1 MWEIFT
7 NIKSSFRVV
16 DLFDLII
23 IFVMI
28 YSGIRWFRRTSS
40 RTILIGLG
48 FFGILY
54 TLAYSFHLYLTA
66 VVLKNFFGIAL
77 IAIVI
82 IFQEDIKRFFERVA
96 VAGLVHTRNKKLSS
110 TKDIDILVGTMTK
123 LAKRRTGALIVL
135 KGKDPLDRHLKG
147 CVSLDGKLSDSLLES
162 IFDPGSAG
170 HDGAALYEDGK
181 IIKFGCQLPL
191 STSFHKLS
199 RTGTRH
205 MAALG
210 LAEKTDAMCIIVSEE
225 RGVIS
230 VAHEENI
237 FQIDNDKSFRN
248 MIKRFYALEH
258 EASHTYGPNWLKR
271 LTENPL
277 EKLLAVVLTIFLW
290 LVFGYRADVLSES
303 YRVPIE
309 YRNVPAELHIEDISH
324 RNVTVTLEAP
334 EREFFLLN
342 RKSLKVIVDLTT
354 ISPGKLE
361 IQLDTNMLLH
371 PPNMTV
377 QSIEPSSVHIDAVQM
392 VRLKLPV
399 IVPAIGVLNDNLA
412 LTGTK
417 VSPDFVTV
425 MVPAQKKDKFQNVLT
440 EPLDFAELKK
450 SLTKTLRLRPEKGTY
465 IAENE
470 SLDVEVKVDIVEKR
484 SKLELDDSNYATDED
499 ADKETV
505 GQP

>member
-1 MWEIFT
+1 MWEILA
-7 NIKSSFRVV
+7 NIKSSFRIADV
-16 DLFDLII
+16 FDLLI

-66 VVLKNFFGIAL
+66 IVLKNFFGIAL

-96 VAGLVHTRNKKLSS
+96 VMGLFHTRNKQLSS
-110 TKDIDILVGTMTK
+110 TQDIDILVNTMAK
-123 LAKRRTGALIVL
+123 LAKRRTGALVVL

-162 IFDPGSAG
+162 IFDPSSAG
-170 HDGAALYEDGK
+170 HDGAAVYEGSK

-210 LAEKTDAMCIIVSEE
+210 LAERTDAMCIVVSEE

-237 FQIDNDKSFRN
+237 FQVDNDELLRN
-248 MIKRFYALEH
+248 MIKRFYAIEQVNP
-258 EASHTYGPNWLKR
+258 AYRQSWAQR
-271 LTENPL
+271 LTKHPL
-277 EKLLAVVLTIFLW
+277 EKLLAVVLTLFLW
-290 LVFGYRADVLSES
+290 LVFGYRSETLLES
-303 YRVPIE
+303 YRVPVE
-309 YRNVPAELHIEDISH
+309 YVNVPQELHIEELSH

-342 RKSLKVIVDLTT
+342 RKSLKVIVDLAT
-354 ISPGKLE
+354 ISSGKQEIPLDKSMLVRPGN
-361 IQLDTNMLLH
+361 I
-371 PPNMTV
+371 TV
-377 QSIEPSSVHIDAVQM
+377 QSIEPSSIYIDAVQM

-399 IVPAIGVLNDNLA
+399 VVPAIGELDDNLS

-417 VSPDFVTV
+417 VSPGSVAV
-425 MVPAQKKDKFQNVLT
+425 MVPAQIKDKFQKVLT
-440 EPLDFAELKK
+440 EPLDFNNIKESSVIK
-450 SLTKTLRLRPEKGTY
+450 LRLKPEKGTY
-465 IAENE
+465 IADNE
-470 SLDVEVKVDIVEKR
+470 PEEVEVKVDVVEKKN
-484 SKLELDDSNYATDED
+484 KLELNDFED
-499 ADKETV
+499 ATQEDGEEETV
-505 GQP
+505 DQL